1 MNILH
6 MFLKLLSLAP
16 FEHARQHWVSQR
28 ITSIAIVIL
37 GLWFV
42 YQLLFVLTSFDHP
55 EVYAWASDP
64 LNAIILLLLSLLLL
78 VFYFYEKDYQTETIN
93 ISRLSPILILII
105 FFIFTGEYIGFY
117 FSTSIIFLTICYF
130 YFPQKKYVKKLL
142 FFLLIGTCFM
152 TTIYFLFSF
161 LLKVQVPRFFLF

>member
-42 YQLLFVLTSFDHP
+42 YQLLFVLPSFDHP
-55 EVYAWASDP
+55 EVFAWASDP
-64 LNAIILLLLSLLLL
+64 LNAIILLLLSLYAIYHAELGVQMVVEDYVATERLRTYTLYLLRFLRVMVVVISFVSIGCIIKGGGSSL
-78 VFYFYEKDYQTETIN
+78 V
-93 ISRLSPILILII
+93 
-105 FFIFTGEYIGFY
+105 
-117 FSTSIIFLTICYF
+117 
-130 YFPQKKYVKKLL
+130 
-142 FFLLIGTCFM
+142 
-152 TTIYFLFSF
+152 
-161 LLKVQVPRFFLF
+161 

>member
-55 EVYAWASDP
+55 EVFAWASDP
-64 LNAIILLLLSLLLL
+64 LNAIILLLLSLYAIYHAELGVQTVLEDYVATERLRTYTLYLLRFL
-78 VFYFYEKDYQTETIN
+78 RVMVVV
-93 ISRLSPILILII
+93 ISFVAIGYIIKGGGSSP
-105 FFIFTGEYIGFY
+105 
-117 FSTSIIFLTICYF
+117 
-130 YFPQKKYVKKLL
+130 V
-142 FFLLIGTCFM
+142 
-152 TTIYFLFSF
+152 
-161 LLKVQVPRFFLF
+161 

>member
-1 MNILH
+1 MNILY

-64 LNAIILLLLSLLLL
+64 LNAIILLLLSLYAIYHAELGVQTVLEDYVATERLRTYTLYLLRFL
-78 VFYFYEKDYQTETIN
+78 RVMVVV
-93 ISRLSPILILII
+93 ISFVSIGCIIKGGGSSP
-105 FFIFTGEYIGFY
+105 
-117 FSTSIIFLTICYF
+117 
-130 YFPQKKYVKKLL
+130 V
-142 FFLLIGTCFM
+142 
-152 TTIYFLFSF
+152 
-161 LLKVQVPRFFLF
+161 

>member
-64 LNAIILLLLSLLLL
+64 LNAIILLLLSLYAIYHAELGVQTVLEDYVATERLRTYTLYLLRFL
-78 VFYFYEKDYQTETIN
+78 RVMVVV
-93 ISRLSPILILII
+93 ISFVAIGCIIKGGGASP
-105 FFIFTGEYIGFY
+105 
-117 FSTSIIFLTICYF
+117 
-130 YFPQKKYVKKLL
+130 V
-142 FFLLIGTCFM
+142 
-152 TTIYFLFSF
+152 
-161 LLKVQVPRFFLF
+161 

>member
-1 MNILH
+1 MNILY

-64 LNAIILLLLSLLLL
+64 LNAIILLLLSLYAIYHAELGVQTVIEDYVATERLRTYTLYLLRFL
-78 VFYFYEKDYQTETIN
+78 RVMVVV
-93 ISRLSPILILII
+93 ISFVSIGCIIKGGGSSP
-105 FFIFTGEYIGFY
+105 
-117 FSTSIIFLTICYF
+117 
-130 YFPQKKYVKKLL
+130 V
-142 FFLLIGTCFM
+142 
-152 TTIYFLFSF
+152 
-161 LLKVQVPRFFLF
+161 

>member
-55 EVYAWASDP
+55 EVFAWASDP
-64 LNAIILLLLSLLLL
+64 LNAIILLLLSLYAIYHAELGVQTVLEDYVATERLRIYTLYLLRSL
-78 VFYFYEKDYQTETIN
+78 RVMVVV
-93 ISRLSPILILII
+93 ISFVAIGCIIKGGGASP
-105 FFIFTGEYIGFY
+105 
-117 FSTSIIFLTICYF
+117 
-130 YFPQKKYVKKLL
+130 V
-142 FFLLIGTCFM
+142 
-152 TTIYFLFSF
+152 
-161 LLKVQVPRFFLF
+161 

>member
-64 LNAIILLLLSLLLL
+64 LNAIILLLLSLYAIYHAELGVQTVIEDYVATKRLRTYTLYLLRFL
-78 VFYFYEKDYQTETIN
+78 RVMVVV
-93 ISRLSPILILII
+93 ISFVSIGYIIKGGGASP
-105 FFIFTGEYIGFY
+105 
-117 FSTSIIFLTICYF
+117 
-130 YFPQKKYVKKLL
+130 V
-142 FFLLIGTCFM
+142 
-152 TTIYFLFSF
+152 
-161 LLKVQVPRFFLF
+161 

>member
-64 LNAIILLLLSLLLL
+64 LNAIILLLLSLYAIYHAELGVQTVIEDYVATERLRTYTLYLLRFL
-78 VFYFYEKDYQTETIN
+78 RVMVVV
-93 ISRLSPILILII
+93 ISFVSIGCIIKGGGSSP
-105 FFIFTGEYIGFY
+105 
-117 FSTSIIFLTICYF
+117 
-130 YFPQKKYVKKLL
+130 V
-142 FFLLIGTCFM
+142 
-152 TTIYFLFSF
+152 
-161 LLKVQVPRFFLF
+161 

>member
-64 LNAIILLLLSLLLL
+64 LNAIILLLLSLYAIYHAELGVQTVIEDYVATERLRTYTLYLLRFL
-78 VFYFYEKDYQTETIN
+78 RVMVVV
-93 ISRLSPILILII
+93 ISFVSIGCIIKGGGASP
-105 FFIFTGEYIGFY
+105 
-117 FSTSIIFLTICYF
+117 
-130 YFPQKKYVKKLL
+130 V
-142 FFLLIGTCFM
+142 
-152 TTIYFLFSF
+152 
-161 LLKVQVPRFFLF
+161 

>member
-37 GLWFV
+37 GFWFV

-64 LNAIILLLLSLLLL
+64 LNAIILLLLSLYAIYHAELGVQTVIEDYVATKRLRTYTLYLLRFL
-78 VFYFYEKDYQTETIN
+78 RVMVVV
-93 ISRLSPILILII
+93 ISFVAIGCIIKGGGASP
-105 FFIFTGEYIGFY
+105 
-117 FSTSIIFLTICYF
+117 
-130 YFPQKKYVKKLL
+130 V
-142 FFLLIGTCFM
+142 
-152 TTIYFLFSF
+152 
-161 LLKVQVPRFFLF
+161 

>member
-1 MNILH
+1 MNILY

-55 EVYAWASDP
+55 EVFAWASDP
-64 LNAIILLLLSLLLL
+64 LNAIILLLLSLYAIYHAELGVQTVIEDYVATERLRTYTLYLLRFL
-78 VFYFYEKDYQTETIN
+78 RVMVVV
-93 ISRLSPILILII
+93 ISFVSIGCIIKGGGASP
-105 FFIFTGEYIGFY
+105 
-117 FSTSIIFLTICYF
+117 
-130 YFPQKKYVKKLL
+130 V
-142 FFLLIGTCFM
+142 
-152 TTIYFLFSF
+152 
-161 LLKVQVPRFFLF
+161 

>member
-64 LNAIILLLLSLLLL
+64 LNAIILLLLSLYAIYHAELGVQTVIEDYVATKRLRTYTLYLLRFL
-78 VFYFYEKDYQTETIN
+78 RVMVVV
-93 ISRLSPILILII
+93 ISFVSIGCIIKGGGASP
-105 FFIFTGEYIGFY
+105 
-117 FSTSIIFLTICYF
+117 
-130 YFPQKKYVKKLL
+130 V
-142 FFLLIGTCFM
+142 
-152 TTIYFLFSF
+152 
-161 LLKVQVPRFFLF
+161 

>member
-1 MNILH
+1 LDKAMNILH

-64 LNAIILLLLSLLLL
+64 LNAIILLLLSLYAIYHAELGVQTVLEDYVATERLRTYTLYLLRFL
-78 VFYFYEKDYQTETIN
+78 RVMVVV
-93 ISRLSPILILII
+93 ISFVAIGCIIKGGGASP
-105 FFIFTGEYIGFY
+105 
-117 FSTSIIFLTICYF
+117 
-130 YFPQKKYVKKLL
+130 V
-142 FFLLIGTCFM
+142 
-152 TTIYFLFSF
+152 
-161 LLKVQVPRFFLF
+161 

>member
-55 EVYAWASDP
+55 EVFAWASDP
-64 LNAIILLLLSLLLL
+64 LNAIILLLLSLYAIYHAELGVQTVIEDYVATKRLRTYTLYLLRFL
-78 VFYFYEKDYQTETIN
+78 RVMVVV
-93 ISRLSPILILII
+93 ISFVSIGCIIKGGGASP
-105 FFIFTGEYIGFY
+105 
-117 FSTSIIFLTICYF
+117 
-130 YFPQKKYVKKLL
+130 V
-142 FFLLIGTCFM
+142 
-152 TTIYFLFSF
+152 
-161 LLKVQVPRFFLF
+161 